1 MKEVIKVLDR
11 LSSICGKIGEIAIGI
26 CGLGILISM
35 VFAIVPRMFFG
46 FSFAWPEEVARY
58 LMIWV
63 AFVGASVALK
73 RSELVSFEFFVSLFH
88 GKRKH
93 VANLISRVITLYFL
107 VVFVIVGTQM
117 LPSYMKSRATA
128 VPITLFWPA
137 LGLFVGGVF
146 MLIHTIDA
154 GLHDILILAG
164 KEET

>member
-1 MKEVIKVLDR
+1 M
-11 LSSICGKIGEIAIGI
+11 
-26 CGLGILISM
+26 
-35 VFAIVPRMFFG
+35 
-46 FSFAWPEEVARY
+46 
-58 LMIWV
+58 
-63 AFVGASVALK
+63 
-73 RSELVSFEFFVSLFH
+73 
-88 GKRKH
+88 
-93 VANLISRVITLYFL
+93 
-107 VVFVIVGTQM
+107 VFVIVGTQM